1 MKTYYYVLFALFSG
15 ILLFIGCSDY
25 GNELQYVK
33 YGKISVKL
41 TDAPFPYDFID
52 EANVTIYKIET
63 RVKNLDESKGDQDDS
78 NFEVLYEG
86 EQKVNLL
93 TLTNGVTMAMGEA
106 EVPVGSYDLV
116 RVYIKEGS
124 VVLKDGTTFD
134 LKVPSGEQTGIKVF
148 VNPAIDVFSSLS
160 SDLLL
165 DIDVSKSFIAKGN
178 IESMGGIT
186 GFNFKP
192 VIRASNMSTAGSLA
206 GRVTT
211 LVEEVET
218 GIDGVQISV
227 WDGEEH
233 ITSTSTDE
241 SGNYMVLGLEEGTYT
256 IQAEAMDYTTNIKE
270 DVAILAA
277 NKTTVDFEMIA
288 K

>member
-1 MKTYYYVLFALFSG
+1 MKTYSYVLFALFSG
-15 ILLFIGCSDY
+15 ILLFIGCSEY

-33 YGKISVKL
+33 EGKISVKL

-63 RVKNLDESKGDQDDS
+63 RAKNMDESQGDQDDS

-86 EQKVNLL
+86 EQIVNLL

-106 EVPVGSYDLV
+106 EVPAGSYDLV

-134 LKVPSGEQTGIKVF
+134 LKVPSGEETGIKVF
-148 VNPAIDVFSSLS
+148 VNPAIEVFSSLS

-165 DIDVSKSFIAKGN
+165 DIDVSKSFIAQGN
-178 IESMGGIT
+178 IESMSGIT

-192 VIRASNMSTAGSLA
+192 VIRASNMSIAGSLT
-206 GRVTT
+206 GRVTA
-211 LVEEVET
+211 LVEDVET
-218 GIDGVQISV
+218 GLEGVQISI
-227 WDGEEH
+227 WEGEEH
-233 ITSTSTDE
+233 ITSTLTDE
-241 SGNYMVLGLEEGTYT
+241 SGNYMVLGLDEGTYT
-256 IQAEAMDYTTNIKE
+256 ILAEAMEYAPNTKE

-277 NKTTVDFEMIA
+277 NKTTLDFEMIA
-288 K
+288 E

>member
-1 MKTYYYVLFALFSG
+1 MKTYYYALFVLFSG

-41 TDAPFPYDFID
+41 TDAPFPYEYID

-63 RVKNLDESKGDQDDS
+63 RVKYLDESEGVQDDS
-78 NFEVLYEG
+78 NFEVLFEG

-148 VNPAIDVFSSLS
+148 VNPAIEVFSSLS

-165 DIDVSKSFIAKGN
+165 DIDVSKSFIPNGN
-178 IESMGGIT
+178 IESMSGIT

-192 VIRASNMSTAGSLA
+192 VIRASNMSIAGSLA

-211 LVEEVET
+211 LVEDVET
-218 GIDGVQISV
+218 GLEGVQLSV
-227 WDGEEH
+227 WDGEKH
-233 ITSTSTDE
+233 ITSTTTDE
-241 SGNYMVLGLEEGTYT
+241 SGNYMVLGLDEGTYT
-256 IQAEAMDYTTNIKE
+256 IKAEAMEYTTETKE
-270 DVAILAA
+270 DVIILAA

>member
-148 VNPAIDVFSSLS
+148 VNPAIEVFSSLS

-206 GRVTT
+206 GRVSK

>member
-15 ILLFIGCSDY
+15 ILLLIGCSDY

-218 GIDGVQISV
+218 GVAGAQISV

>member
-1 MKTYYYVLFALFSG
+1 MKTYSYVLFALFSG
-15 ILLFIGCSDY
+15 ILLFIGCSEY

-33 YGKISVKL
+33 EGKISVKL

-63 RVKNLDESKGDQDDS
+63 RAKNMDESQGDQDDS

-86 EQKVNLL
+86 EQIVNLL

-134 LKVPSGEQTGIKVF
+134 LKVPSGEETGIKVF
-148 VNPAIDVFSSLS
+148 VNPAIEVFSSLS

-165 DIDVSKSFIAKGN
+165 DIDVSKSFIAQGN
-178 IESMGGIT
+178 IESMSGIT

-192 VIRASNMSTAGSLA
+192 VIRASNMSIAGSLT
-206 GRVTT
+206 GRVTA
-211 LVEEVET
+211 LVEDVET
-218 GIDGVQISV
+218 GLEGVQISI
-227 WDGEEH
+227 WEGEEH
-233 ITSTSTDE
+233 ITSTLTDE
-241 SGNYMVLGLEEGTYT
+241 SGNYMVLGLDEGTYT
-256 IQAEAMDYTTNIKE
+256 ILAEAMEYAPNTKE

-277 NKTTVDFEMIA
+277 NKTILDFEMIA
-288 K
+288 E

>member
-1 MKTYYYVLFALFSG
+1 MKTYNYVLFVLFSC
-15 ILLFIGCSDY
+15 IFLFLACSDY

-41 TDAPFPYDFID
+41 TDAPFPYDYVD
-52 EANVTIYKIET
+52 EANVTIYKIDA
-63 RVKNLDESKGDQDDS
+63 RLKNLDES

-93 TLTNGVTMAMGEA
+93 TLTNGLTMALAEA

-116 RVYIKEGS
+116 RVYVKEGS
-124 VVLKDGTTFD
+124 VVLNDGTTFD

-148 VNPAIDVFSSLS
+148 VNPAIEVLSDLS

-165 DIDVSKSFIAKGN
+165 DFDVSKSFIAKGN
-178 IESMGGIT
+178 LVSMSGIT

-192 VIRASNMSTAGSLA
+192 VIRASNMSIAGSLE
-206 GRVTT
+206 GIVTT
-211 LVEEVET
+211 LVEDVET
-218 GIDGVQISV
+218 GLVGVQISV
-227 WDGEEH
+227 WDGETQ

-241 SGNYMVLGLEEGTYT
+241 SGNYKVLGLDEGTYT
-256 IQAEAMDYTTNIKE
+256 IKAEAMGYTTEIKE
-270 DVAILAA
+270 EVAILAA
-277 NKTTVDFEMIA
+277 NTTTVDFEMIA

>member
-148 VNPAIDVFSSLS
+148 VNPAIEVFSSLS

-233 ITSTSTDE
+233 ITSTSTDD

>member
-1 MKTYYYVLFALFSG
+1 MKTYYYVLLALFSS

-63 RVKNLDESKGDQDDS
+63 RIKNLDESKGDQDDS

-148 VNPAIDVFSSLS
+148 VKPAIEVFSSLS

-165 DIDVSKSFIAKGN
+165 DIDVSKSFIAIGN
-178 IESMGGIT
+178 IESMSGIT

-192 VIRASNMSTAGSLA
+192 VIRASNMSIAGSLA

-211 LVEEVET
+211 LVEDVET
-218 GIDGVQISV
+218 GLYGVQISV

-241 SGNYMVLGLEEGTYT
+241 SGNYMVLGLDEGTYT
-256 IQAEAMDYTTNIKE
+256 ILAEAMEYNTNIKE

-277 NKTTVDFEMIA
+277 NKTTLDFEMTA

>member
-1 MKTYYYVLFALFSG
+1 MKTYYYALFALFSG
-15 ILLFIGCSDY
+15 IILFVSCSDY

-33 YGKISVKL
+33 YGSISVKL

-52 EANVTIYKIET
+52 EANVTIYKIDT
-63 RVKNLDESKGDQDDS
+63 RVKTLDESGDQDGS

-134 LKVPSGEQTGIKVF
+134 LQVPSGEQTGIKVF
-148 VNPAIDVFSSLS
+148 VNPAIEVFSSLS

-165 DIDVSKSFIAKGN
+165 DIDVSKSFVPKGN
-178 IESMGGIT
+178 IESMSGIT

-192 VIRASNMSTAGSLA
+192 VIRASNMTIAGSLA

-211 LVEEVET
+211 LVEDVET
-218 GIDGVQISV
+218 GLEGVQISV
-227 WDGEEH
+227 WDGEEQ

-241 SGNYMVLGLEEGTYT
+241 SGNYMVIGLDEGTYT
-256 IQAEAMDYTTNIKE
+256 ILAEAMEYAPNTKE
-270 DVAILAA
+270 DVVILAA
-277 NKTTVDFEMIA
+277 NKTTLDFEMIA
-288 K
+288 E

>member
-148 VNPAIDVFSSLS
+148 VNPAIEVFSSLS

-206 GRVTT
+206 GRVTK

-277 NKTTVDFEMIA
+277 KKTTVDFEMIA

>member
-1 MKTYYYVLFALFSG
+1 MKTYYYAIFALLSG
-15 ILLFIGCSDY
+15 IFLFIGCSEY

-52 EANVTIYKIET
+52 EANVTIYKIDT
-63 RVKNLDESKGDQDDS
+63 RIKNLDEPQGDQDDS

-116 RVYIKEGS
+116 RIYIKEGS

-134 LKVPSGEQTGIKVF
+134 LKVPGGEQTGIKVF
-148 VNPAIDVFSSLS
+148 VNPAIEVFSSLS

-165 DIDVSKSFIAKGN
+165 DIDVSKSFIAQGN
-178 IESMGGIT
+178 LASMSGIT
-186 GFNFKP
+186 GFNFNP
-192 VIRASNMSTAGSLA
+192 VIRASNMSIAGSLA

-211 LVEEVET
+211 LVENVET
-218 GIDGVQISV
+218 GLEGVQISV
-227 WDGEEH
+227 WDGEEY

-241 SGNYMVLGLEEGTYT
+241 SGNYMILGLDEGNYT
-256 IQAEAMDYTTNIKE
+256 ILAEAMEYAANTKE
-270 DVAILAA
+270 DVVILAA
-277 NKTTVDFEMIA
+277 NKTTIDFEMIA
-288 K
+288 E

>member
-1 MKTYYYVLFALFSG
+1 MKTYYFVLCALFSG
-15 ILLFIGCSDY
+15 IFLFIGCSKY
-25 GNELQYVK
+25 GNDLQYVN

-41 TDAPFPYDFID
+41 TDAPFPYDYID
-52 EANVTIYKIET
+52 EANVTIYKIDA
-63 RVKNLDESKGDQDDS
+63 RLKNLDESEGIEDES

-124 VVLKDGTTFD
+124 VVLQDGTTFD
-134 LKVPSGEQTGIKVF
+134 LMVPSGNQTGIKVF
-148 VNPAIDVFSSLS
+148 VNPAIEVVSSLS

-165 DIDVSKSFIAKGN
+165 DFDVSKSFIPKGN
-178 IESMGGIT
+178 TESMSGIT
-186 GFNFKP
+186 GFNFTP
-192 VIRASNMSTAGSLA
+192 VIRGSNMSMAGSLT

-211 LVEEVET
+211 LVDDVVT
-218 GIDGVQISV
+218 GVNGAQISV
-227 WDGEEH
+227 WNGEKH

-241 SGNYMVLGLEEGTYT
+241 SGSYMVLGLDEGTYT
-256 IQAEAMDYTTNIKE
+256 ITAEAMEYIKE
-270 DVAILAA
+270 QKENVAIVAA
-277 NKTTVDFEMIA
+277 NKTTVDFEMMVE
-288 K
+288 

>member
-148 VNPAIDVFSSLS
+148 VNPAIEVFSSLS

-270 DVAILAA
+270 DVAIHAA

>member
-1 MKTYYYVLFALFSG
+1 MKTYSYVLFAFFSG
-15 ILLFIGCSDY
+15 ILLFIGCSEY

-33 YGKISVKL
+33 HGKISVKL

-63 RVKNLDESKGDQDDS
+63 RAKNMDESQVDQNDS

-93 TLTNGVTMAMGEA
+93 TLTNGVTMALGEA

-116 RVYIKEGS
+116 RVYIKGGS

-148 VNPAIDVFSSLS
+148 VNPAIEVFSSLS

-165 DIDVSKSFIAKGN
+165 DIDVSKSFIAQGN
-178 IESMGGIT
+178 IANMSGIK
-186 GFNFKP
+186 GFNFNP
-192 VIRASNMSTAGSLA
+192 VIRASNMSIAGSLA

-211 LVEEVET
+211 LVEDVET
-218 GIDGVQISV
+218 GLEGVQISV

-241 SGNYMVLGLEEGTYT
+241 SGNYMVLGLDEGNYT
-256 IQAEAMDYTTNIKE
+256 ILAEAMEYAPNTKE
-270 DVAILAA
+270 DVVILAA
-277 NKTTVDFEMIA
+277 NKTTLDFEMIA
-288 K
+288 E

>member
-148 VNPAIDVFSSLS
+148 VNPAIEVFSSLS

>member
-148 VNPAIDVFSSLS
+148 VNPAIEVFSSLS

-206 GRVTT
+206 GRVTK